1 MSSRKFGPC
10 RIQKDAASGLS
21 SSVHVWLLSASCWVF
36 CCVLLLLR
44 CPRSRPRSGLPCDKI
59 AEQAAN
65 AVTALF

>member
-1 MSSRKFGPC
+1 MSGRKFGLC
-10 RIQKDAASGLS
+10 RIQIDAASGLS
-21 SSVHVWLLSASCWVF
+21 SSVYVRFLSASCWVF

-44 CPRSRPRSGLPCDKI
+44 CSRSRPRSGFPCGKV